1 MTGVSERTVKVS
13 RMNTPCRETATR
25 GSQVHLRR
33 LGSKG
38 KGPRG
43 LGRLA
48 MQDRRIDL
56 LLGKRGRV
64 LDQVLS
70 ILLRHPAFRT
80 NGELCFKVAAVTA
93 SNATRSRQHVHEPVP
108 ESCLW
113 RMLSLSFA
121 L

>member
-80 NGELCFKVAAVTA
+80 NGELCFKVAAVPQLPI
-93 SNATRSRQHVHEPVP
+93 QHVADNMCMSQFPSPVFG
-108 ESCLW
+108 ERFL
-113 RMLSLSFA
+113 
-121 L
+121 